1 MALGAQRL
9 RRLIVISQS
18 LSKLISDQGLNPDL
32 INSKVSEALSEDF
45 VTDDLTSQAT
55 ITEAQMSNASFVTR
69 KSGVIAGC
77 LVAAAVLEQCGIN
90 EYELLVK
97 DGQEVS
103 ANTELIRLNA
113 ETRAILKAERTALN
127 FLSHL
132 SGIAT
137 LTSLWVKEVSSSN
150 TAIRDTR
157 KTTPGLRELEK
168 YAVRMGGGLNHRMS
182 LSDQALIKDNH
193 IAAAGSVSEAINRV
207 KKAAPGALI
216 EVEVDTL
223 EQLKEAL
230 QCSVEIVLL
239 DNMSIEQTKA
249 AVEIAKESNT
259 KLESSGGLKLENAA
273 AYAATGVDYLAV
285 GALTHSA
292 PVLDIGL
299 DF

>member
-18 LSKLISDQGLNPDL
+18 LSKLISDQGLNPDA

-137 LTSLWVKEVSSSN
+137 FTNLWVKEVASSKS
-150 TAIRDTR
+150 AIRDTR

-193 IAAAGSVSEAINRV
+193 IAAAGSVSDAINRV
-207 KKAAPGALI
+207 KKASPGALI

-249 AVEIAKESNT
+249 AVEIAKGSNT

>member
-1 MALGAQRL
+1 
-9 RRLIVISQS
+9 VISQS
-18 LSKLISDQGLNPDL
+18 LSKLISDQGLNPDA

-113 ETRAILKAERTALN
+113 DTRSILKAERTALN

-137 LTSLWVKEVSSSN
+137 FTNLWVKEVSSSKS
-150 TAIRDTR
+150 AIRDTR

-239 DNMSIEQTKA
+239 DNMSIEQVKA
-249 AVEIAKESNT
+249 AVEIAKGSNT

>member
-1 MALGAQRL
+1 
-9 RRLIVISQS
+9 
-18 LSKLISDQGLNPDL
+18 LISDQGLNPDA

-103 ANTELIRLNA
+103 ANTELIRLTA
-113 ETRAILKAERTALN
+113 ETRSILKAERTALN

-207 KKAAPGALI
+207 KRAAPGALI

-239 DNMSIEQTKA
+239 DNMSLEQVKA
-249 AVEIAKESNT
+249 AVEIARGSNT

>member
-18 LSKLISDQGLNPDL
+18 LSKLISDQGLNPDA

-103 ANTELIRLNA
+103 ANTELIRLNG

-137 LTSLWVKEVSSSN
+137 FTSLWVKEVSSSN

-207 KKAAPGALI
+207 KRAAPGALI

-249 AVEIAKESNT
+249 AVEIAKGSNT

>member
-1 MALGAQRL
+1 MALGVQRL

-18 LSKLISDQGLNPDL
+18 LSKLITDQGLNPDA
-32 INSKVSEALSEDF
+32 INSKVSEALSEDS

-55 ITEAQMSNASFVTR
+55 ITQSQVSNARFVTR

-103 ANTELIRLNA
+103 ANTELIRLKA
-113 ETRAILKAERTALN
+113 ETRSILKAERTALN

-137 LTSLWVKEVSSSN
+137 FTNLWVKEVSSSK

-168 YAVRMGGGLNHRMS
+168 YAVRMGGGLNHRMN

-249 AVEIAKESNT
+249 AVEIARGSNT

>member
-1 MALGAQRL
+1 M
-9 RRLIVISQS
+9 ISQS
-18 LSKLISDQGLNPDL
+18 LSKLITDQGLNPDA
-32 INSKVSEALSEDF
+32 INSKVSEALSEDSI
-45 VTDDLTSQAT
+45 TDDLTSQAT
-55 ITEAQMSNASFVTR
+55 INQSQVSSARFVTR

-77 LVAAAVLEQCGIN
+77 LVAAAVLEQCGIK

-103 ANTELIRLNA
+103 ANTELIRLKA

-137 LTSLWVKEVSSSN
+137 ITNLWVKEVSASKA
-150 TAIRDTR
+150 AIRDTR

-249 AVEIAKESNT
+249 AVEIARGSNT

>member
-1 MALGAQRL
+1 MALGVQRL

-18 LSKLISDQGLNPDL
+18 LSKLITDQGLNPDA
-32 INSKVSEALSEDF
+32 INSKVSEALSEDSI
-45 VTDDLTSQAT
+45 TDDLTSQAT
-55 ITEAQMSNASFVTR
+55 ITQSQVSNARFVTR

-103 ANTELIRLNA
+103 ANTELIRLKA

-137 LTSLWVKEVSSSN
+137 FTNLWVKEVSSSK

-168 YAVRMGGGLNHRMS
+168 YAVRMGGGLNHRMN

-193 IAAAGSVSEAINRV
+193 IAAAGSVSQAINRV

-249 AVEIAKESNT
+249 AVEIARGSNT

>member
-1 MALGAQRL
+1 M
-9 RRLIVISQS
+9 ISQS
-18 LSKLISDQGLNPDL
+18 LSKLITDQGLNPDV
-32 INSKVSEALSEDF
+32 INSKVSEALSEDS

-55 ITEAQMSNASFVTR
+55 ITQSQVSEARFVTR

-77 LVAAAVLEQCGIN
+77 LVAATVLEQCGMN

-103 ANTELIRLNA
+103 ANTELIRLKA
-113 ETRAILKAERTALN
+113 ETRSILKAERTALN

-137 LTSLWVKEVSSSN
+137 FTNLWVKEVSSSK

-168 YAVRMGGGLNHRMS
+168 YAVRMGGGLNHRMN

-249 AVEIAKESNT
+249 AVEIARGSNT

-273 AYAATGVDYLAV
+273 AYAATGIDYLAV

>member
-18 LSKLISDQGLNPDL
+18 LSKLITDQGLNPDA
-32 INSKVSEALSEDF
+32 INSKVSEALSEDS

-55 ITEAQMSNASFVTR
+55 ITQSQVSNARFVTR

-103 ANTELIRLNA
+103 ANTELIRLKA

-137 LTSLWVKEVSSSN
+137 ITNLWVKEVSSSK

-168 YAVRMGGGLNHRMS
+168 YAVRMGGGLNHRMN

-193 IAAAGSVSEAINRV
+193 IAAAGSVSQAINRV

-249 AVEIAKESNT
+249 AVEIARGSNT

>member
-1 MALGAQRL
+1 
-9 RRLIVISQS
+9 VISQS
-18 LSKLISDQGLNPDL
+18 LSKLISDQGLNPDA

-103 ANTELIRLNA
+103 ANTELIRLTA
-113 ETRAILKAERTALN
+113 ETRSILKAERTALN

-137 LTSLWVKEVSSSN
+137 LTNLWVKEVSSSN

-239 DNMSIEQTKA
+239 DNMSLEQVKA
-249 AVEIAKESNT
+249 AVEIARGSNT

>member
-1 MALGAQRL
+1 M
-9 RRLIVISQS
+9 ISQS
-18 LSKLISDQGLNPDL
+18 LSKLIADQGLNPDA
-32 INSKVSEALSEDF
+32 INSKVSEALSEDSI
-45 VTDDLTSQAT
+45 TDDLTSQAT
-55 ITEAQMSNASFVTR
+55 INQSQLSNARFVTR

-77 LVAAAVLEQCGIN
+77 LVAAAVLEQCGIK

-137 LTSLWVKEVSSSN
+137 ITNLWVKEVSASKA
-150 TAIRDTR
+150 AIRDTR

-193 IAAAGSVSEAINRV
+193 IVAAGSVSEAINRV

-249 AVEIAKESNT
+249 AVEIARGSNT

>member
-1 MALGAQRL
+1 
-9 RRLIVISQS
+9 
-18 LSKLISDQGLNPDL
+18 LISDQGLNPDA

-103 ANTELIRLNA
+103 ANTELIRLTA
-113 ETRAILKAERTALN
+113 ETRSILKAERTALN

-182 LSDQALIKDNH
+182 LGDQALIKDNH

-207 KKAAPGALI
+207 KRAAPGALI

-239 DNMSIEQTKA
+239 DNMSLEQVKA
-249 AVEIAKESNT
+249 AVEIAKGSNT

>member
-1 MALGAQRL
+1 M
-9 RRLIVISQS
+9 ISQS
-18 LSKLISDQGLNPDL
+18 LSKLISDQGLNPDA

-103 ANTELIRLNA
+103 ANTELIRLTA
-113 ETRAILKAERTALN
+113 ETRSILKAERTALN

-137 LTSLWVKEVSSSN
+137 LTNLWVKEVSSSN

-193 IAAAGSVSEAINRV
+193 IAAAGSVSDAINRV
-207 KKAAPGALI
+207 KKASPGALI

-249 AVEIAKESNT
+249 AVEIAKGSNT